1 MIKSFFDMLTD
12 RFRSRNLR
20 FDILSSFFVLQVI
33 TAISIV
39 TYTYINNSRTIVDF
53 SNRLMENAS
62 LSEVTSIADNFRE
75 VMTSTEI
82 GGYLV
87 QDTTKAAV
95 ISKDLIQFLLGIC
108 RKYKLVDSVYIGTE
122 SGYFVQVIP
131 LIPGSTYRLEQAKI
145 LPKKAEFALR
155 ILDRSDVKPTEVW
168 IYLDD
173 DGKKLDEE
181 QIPQAQIVFVHKNRP
196 WYVKTAQNRSNIWTD
211 IFVSD
216 ATLAPTIA
224 CGVPLLSDTGK
235 FVGVISAS
243 VGLPKLAVDL
253 QKSAIKGVSMVL
265 NQKGEIVAHPTEKN
279 YSKVVATETKLI
291 TIDDLI
297 DKSASAAY
305 RMHQIDKQQRFIFKS
320 GGIEYIALFKDFILE
335 GFKGWEF
342 LMITPI
348 DEYIGAVKHT
358 QRNTLL
364 ICLIILILS
373 IVVIAV
379 MARRIAAPINNL
391 SLQADKITNF
401 DLDQVTEVV
410 SGIKEIQK
418 LQNSISRMRKSLISF
433 GKFVPK
439 NLVKKLVDKGVEVKI
454 GGKKKQLSIFFSD
467 IANFTTISETY
478 PPEKLILHL
487 YEYFDEMTAIVAG
500 NNGTTDKYIGDSIM
514 AFWGAPQQDNA
525 HSLNCCLTALLCQ
538 KRLLDLNR
546 KWVFEKKPELL
557 TRIGIH
563 TGEVIVGNIGS
574 SERMNYTIIGDSVN
588 LAARLEGA
596 NKAYGTNIMLSE
608 ATVHHLHDHAVVR
621 PLDIVAVKGKN
632 EGVIVYELV
641 ALKNSNPLVLP
652 SDDQLKFCNEFTK
665 AFRFYLEQRW
675 DEALTIF
682 HDLQKIF
689 GQDDPCELYISR
701 CEAFKITP
709 PPADWDGVYHMKSK

>member
-39 TYTYINNSRTIVDF
+39 TYTYVNNSRTIVDF

-62 LSEVTSIADNFRE
+62 ISEVASIADNFRE
-75 VMTSTEI
+75 VMTSTEL
-82 GGYLV
+82 GGSLV
-87 QDTTKAAV
+87 RDASKSTV
-95 ISKDLIQFLLGIC
+95 ISKDLIQFMMGHC
-108 RKYKLVDSVYIGTE
+108 RQYKLVDSVYVATE
-122 SGYFVQVIP
+122 SGYFVQVKP
-131 LIPGSTYRLEQAKI
+131 LIPGSTYRAEQAKI
-145 LPKKAEFALR
+145 LPKKAVFALR
-155 ILDRSDVKPTEVW
+155 IVDRSETKPTEVW

-181 QIPQAQIVFVHKNRP
+181 KIPEAHITMVHKNRP
-196 WYVKTAQNRSNIWTD
+196 WYVKTEQNRSNIWTD

-216 ATLAPTIA
+216 VTQEPSIA
-224 CGVPLLSDTGK
+224 CGVPLLSDTGE
-235 FVGVISAS
+235 FVGVISS
-243 VGLPKLAVDL
+243 TVGLPKLAVDL
-253 QKSAIKGVSMVL
+253 QKSTIKGVSMVL

-291 TIDDLI
+291 TIDDLT
-297 DKSASAAY
+297 DKTASAAY

-320 GGIEYIALFKDFILE
+320 GGVEYIALFKDFILE

-454 GGKKKQLSIFFSD
+454 GGKKNSYLYSFQ
-467 IANFTTISETY
+467 IS
-478 PPEKLILHL
+478 LILQPL
-487 YEYFDEMTAIVAG
+487 V
-500 NNGTTDKYIGDSIM
+500 K
-514 AFWGAPQQDNA
+514 
-525 HSLNCCLTALLCQ
+525 
-538 KRLLDLNR
+538 
-546 KWVFEKKPELL
+546 L
-557 TRIGIH
+557 TR
-563 TGEVIVGNIGS
+563 
-574 SERMNYTIIGDSVN
+574 
-588 LAARLEGA
+588 
-596 NKAYGTNIMLSE
+596 
-608 ATVHHLHDHAVVR
+608 
-621 PLDIVAVKGKN
+621 
-632 EGVIVYELV
+632 
-641 ALKNSNPLVLP
+641 
-652 SDDQLKFCNEFTK
+652 
-665 AFRFYLEQRW
+665 
-675 DEALTIF
+675 
-682 HDLQKIF
+682 QK
-689 GQDDPCELYISR
+689 S
-701 CEAFKITP
+701 
-709 PPADWDGVYHMKSK
+709 

>member
-1 MIKSFFDMLTD
+1 MLTD